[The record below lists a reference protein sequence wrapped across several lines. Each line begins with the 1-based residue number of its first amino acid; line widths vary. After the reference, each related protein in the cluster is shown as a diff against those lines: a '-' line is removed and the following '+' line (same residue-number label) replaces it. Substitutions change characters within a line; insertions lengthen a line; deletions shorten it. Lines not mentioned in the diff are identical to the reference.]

1 MKCLRCQQDNPARS
15 KFCLECGAPLK
26 ATGTEGPPAPSYDD
40 VTSTLKEALEQQAAM
55 SAILRAISRT
65 PAEID
70 AVLSA
75 VVESA
80 ATFCGADDVVI
91 RRLEQDGLR
100 VIAHHGPIPVIA
112 SGNLLPVVPGTVAGR
127 SVLERRTVHVFDVL
141 NEADEFPESAAFARG
156 LGFRTLL
163 SVPLLREE
171 APLGV
176 IQLRRAEVK
185 PFTDRQVA
193 LLQTFAD
200 QAVIAI
206 ENVRLFKELQER
218 NQALTQAHAQ
228 VTEALDRQT
237 ATSEILQVISQSRT
251 EVQLVFDAIVDNAT
265 RLFRAWSTAVMQS
278 DGQFFHLGAVRG
290 GLPGN
295 EQSVRDLF
303 PSPIHERPIL
313 ARCLADRAVVHI
325 PDVDSD
331 PAATY
336 MTGDYRRRGIRY

>member
-15 KFCLECGAPLK
+15 KFCLECGAPL
-26 ATGTEGPPAPSYDD
+26 
-40 VTSTLKEALEQQAAM
+40 
-55 SAILRAISRT
+55 
-65 PAEID
+65 
-70 AVLSA
+70 
-75 VVESA
+75 
-80 ATFCGADDVVI
+80 
-91 RRLEQDGLR
+91 
-100 VIAHHGPIPVIA
+100 IA

-237 ATSEILQVISQSRT
+237 ATAEILRIIRAAREELPA
-251 EVQLVFDAIVDNAT
+251 EVN
-265 RLFRAWSTAVMQS
+265 
-278 DGQFFHLGAVRG
+278 GLGANAAQMCWPEDGVV
-290 GLPGN
+290 L
-295 EQSVRDLF
+295 
-303 PSPIHERPIL
+303 RP
-313 ARCLADRAVVHI
+313 
-325 PDVDSD
+325 
-331 PAATY
+331 
-336 MTGDYRRRGIRY
+336 

>member
-40 VTSTLKEALEQQAAM
+40 VTSTL
-55 SAILRAISRT
+55 
-65 PAEID
+65 
-70 AVLSA
+70 
-75 VVESA
+75 
-80 ATFCGADDVVI
+80 
-91 RRLEQDGLR
+91 
-100 VIAHHGPIPVIA
+100 
-112 SGNLLPVVPGTVAGR
+112 
-127 SVLERRTVHVFDVL
+127 
-141 NEADEFPESAAFARG
+141 NEADEFPEAAALGRG

-171 APLGV
+171 ARLGV

-237 ATSEILQVISQSRT
+237 ATAGILRIISASRT
-251 EVQLVFDAIVDNAT
+251 DLHPVFDGIVPTAPQMC
-265 RLFRAWSTAVMQS
+265 RAA
-278 DGQFFHLGAVRG
+278 
-290 GLPGN
+290 
-295 EQSVRDLF
+295 
-303 PSPIHERPIL
+303 
-313 ARCLADRAVVHI
+313 
-325 PDVDSD
+325 
-331 PAATY
+331 
-336 MTGDYRRRGIRY
+336 